1 MSAPKEISYTL
12 KADEPMEVWIFTEYR
27 HVGGRNPCSAMMKEL
42 AFAQM
47 RKYPI
52 PEAERARL
60 IARYR
65 EEVEGPKAVQPEG
78 FQGDSGGD
86 AA

>member
-1 MSAPKEISYTL
+1 MSAPKEISFTL
-12 KADEPMEVWIFTEYR
+12 KADEPMEIWLYAEYR

-60 IARYR
+60 EKRYQD
-65 EEVEGPKAVQPEG
+65 EVVGPKAVQPEG
-78 FQGDSGGD
+78 FQDDSGGD